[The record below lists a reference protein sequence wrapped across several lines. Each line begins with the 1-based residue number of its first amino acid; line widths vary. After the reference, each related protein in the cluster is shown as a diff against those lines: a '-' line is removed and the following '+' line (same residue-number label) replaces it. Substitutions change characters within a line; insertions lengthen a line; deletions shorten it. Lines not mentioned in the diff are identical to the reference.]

1 MMKKTLLLIVSFALL
16 LAVAACGPSG
26 GTSDDTNAAQRF
38 LPTISGYSQTNA
50 DSITDAISTA
60 GGGAAI
66 LTGNAV
72 AAAAVAQIDSMVTC
86 YKNVG
91 AVAANLYTQANL
103 SSIIQGEMP
112 RVGAVAVVN
121 QDRVANNFLNCA
133 LGGGQS
139 QMRMQSASF
148 EPCAS
153 SGTFTSEGQTLLY
166 LYAGTDPEFCST
178 VQQHFAG
185 FGG

>member
-1 MMKKTLLLIVSFALL
+1 MMKKTLLLSVSLALL
-16 LAVAACGPSG
+16 LVIVGCGPSG
-26 GTSDDTNAAQRF
+26 GSSDDSNAAQSF

-50 DSITDAISTA
+50 DSITDAITTA

-72 AAAAVAQIDSMVTC
+72 AAAAVAQIDSMVQC
-86 YKNVG
+86 YQNVG
-91 AVAANLYTQANL
+91 AVAANVYTQANL
-103 SSIIQGEMP
+103 ANIIQGEMP

-121 QDRVANNFLNCA
+121 QDRLANNLLNCA
-133 LGGGQS
+133 LGGQS
-139 QMRMQSASF
+139 QMRMQSAAI
-148 EPCAS
+148 EPCAG
-153 SGTFTSEGQTLLY
+153 SGNFTSDGQTLHY

-185 FGG
+185 YGG